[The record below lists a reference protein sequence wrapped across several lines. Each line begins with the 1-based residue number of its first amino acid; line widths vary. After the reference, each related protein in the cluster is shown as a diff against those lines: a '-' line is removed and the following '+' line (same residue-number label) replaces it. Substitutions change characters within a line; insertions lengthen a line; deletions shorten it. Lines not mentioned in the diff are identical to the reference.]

1 MHRAAALLLI
11 ASSLTPGLRA
21 EAAADDAPIAVS
33 VAECPS
39 ALLGPEPFLSSLR
52 VELAGEGRACCT
64 RPNDPSGP
72 ASPVVASVDPCGAT
86 PSLVQVHVRDDR
98 SGAALDRQVPLA
110 DVAPDVRPRALAL
123 AVAELIRTAAASP
136 PAPVSPVSPAPA
148 ATPEPT
154 DGWIPLLGLAARTH
168 PTGDITLLGFH
179 AGIELARGGWQ
190 GALGAQVESGSPG
203 VKLGKVDAI
212 FAGGTLELG
221 RRLRFGAKVLELGA
235 VAGLGI
241 VHIEGIPSSPGA
253 IAGSGSGLEVTAG
266 GRAGFDFWRIP
277 HDRAH
282 LRLVVEGGGALR
294 SVEATVNGQ
303 SAAGMTGAYL
313 LAGLAA
319 ALGPF

>member
-1 MHRAAALLLI
+1 MHRAPALLLI
-11 ASSLTPGLRA
+11 ASSLTLGLRA
-21 EAAADDAPIAVS
+21 SAAPADGPIAVS

-64 RPNDPSGP
+64 RLNDPAAPAGP
-72 ASPVVASVDPCGAT
+72 VAAAVDPCGAT

-110 DVAPDVRPRALAL
+110 DVSPDARPRALAL
-123 AVAELIRTAAASP
+123 AVAELIRTAASTPAAVVSTAP
-136 PAPVSPVSPAPA
+136 PAEA
-148 ATPEPT
+148 AEAV
-154 DGWIPLLGLAARTH
+154 DGWIPLLGLAVRTH
-168 PTGDITLLGFH
+168 PTGDVTLVGFH
-179 AGIELARGGWQ
+179 AGIELARGAWQ
-190 GALGAQVESGSPG
+190 AALGAQIESGSPS
-203 VKLGKVDAI
+203 VSLGKVDTT
-212 FAGGTLELG
+212 FAGGSLELG
-221 RRLRFGAKVLELGA
+221 RRLLFGAKALDLGA
-235 VAGLGI
+235 LIGLGI
-241 VHIEGIPSSPGA
+241 VHLDGVPGSPGT

-266 GRAGFDFWRIP
+266 ARAAFDFWRIP

-282 LRLVVEGGGALR
+282 LRLVLEGGGALR

-319 ALGPF
+319 SLGPF